1 MKIDTN
7 SIPNFDAMTAD
18 EKVSALLAFDYDDGS
33 EKLKSL
39 ESDVAKWKAASDKS
53 SSEAAAYKKQLNAKM
68 TDDERKQQESEAALK
83 AMQDKLAEY
92 EMRDKF
98 TAAQAK
104 FLGAGFD
111 EQAAE
116 TAAKAFTDG
125 DLESLATA
133 LKGFK
138 SSVETGLKAKLI
150 DDTPRPEGGGKA
162 DATPDYTKLYEEAV
176 RAGNMPE
183 AASYIR
189 LAQQQNAT

>member
-1 MKIDTN
+1 MPKIDT
-7 SIPNFDAMTAD
+7 STIAGYAEMTA
-18 EKVSALLAFDYDDGS
+18 EQKLAALESFEYDDGS
-33 EKLKSL
+33 KQAEKLKAAV
-39 ESDVAKWKAASDKS
+39 DKA

-111 EQAAE
+111 EQAAA

-162 DATPDYTKLYEEAV
+162 DSTPDYTKLYEEAV
-176 RAGNMPE
+176 KAGNMPE